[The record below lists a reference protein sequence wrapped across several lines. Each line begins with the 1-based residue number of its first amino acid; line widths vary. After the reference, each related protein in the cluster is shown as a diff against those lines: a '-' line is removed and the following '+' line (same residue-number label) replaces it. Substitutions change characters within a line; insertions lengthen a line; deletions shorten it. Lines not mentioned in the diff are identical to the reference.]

1 MYKIIFNGCTIST
14 TDKEDSA
21 IALALNLHQ
30 VSNIQHTIVVQFDGE
45 DVIFF
50 KQYAVP
56 TTPES

>member
-1 MYKIIFNGCTIST
+1 MYKILFNGCTIST
-14 TDKEDSA
+14 TEKEDQA

-56 TTPES
+56 TTSQS